1 MEQQIVGWRK
11 SSHSGNGVN
20 CVEVTATDAVM
31 IRDTTDRGGVVLAI
45 PGSAWTTFLDA
56 LR

>member
-31 IRDTTDRGGVVLAI
+31 IRDTTDRGGVVLTI
-45 PGSAWTTFLDA
+45 PGAAWTTFLGA